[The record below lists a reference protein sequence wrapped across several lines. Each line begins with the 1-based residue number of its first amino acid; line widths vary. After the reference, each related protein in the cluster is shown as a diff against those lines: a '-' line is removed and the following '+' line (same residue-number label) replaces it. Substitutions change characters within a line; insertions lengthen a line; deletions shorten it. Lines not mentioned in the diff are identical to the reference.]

1 VKEESEMKR
10 IPTILPQQVPTC
22 NTSVLLT
29 YAGKNDETF
38 EEYINKLTKED
49 FERAKEEKE
58 EK

>member
-1 VKEESEMKR
+1 MKR

-22 NTSVLLT
+22 NTSMLT
-29 YAGKNDETF
+29 VYAGKNDETF
-38 EEYINKLTKED
+38 EEYLNKLTKED